1 MNKFM
6 KKAHKGFTIIQLVIG
21 MLIFAILTGIAFY
34 GVSVYTAQANE
45 TRVDSDLS
53 TFEVAIKDYMLN
65 NAKAC
70 SDGTLSLANLD
81 HYLTDENKTKST
93 DIIHALGTNETA
105 AKFGA
110 SAIGVST
117 LTDPWGHEYRIVIAN
132 DVDADKTDHADKAA
146 DGAKGTDRAMI
157 YVYTCGK
164 DSKGAGD
171 DTKHDDSV
179 LCVQYSDGEVYSRVY
194 QPSDVKNGSIQA
206 PAYAAFGDK
215 TNNADHYGQMAKE
228 IFAISK

>member
-81 HYLTDENKTKST
+81 HYLTDENKHKDA
-93 DIIHALGTNETA
+93 DISHQLDDTNETA
-105 AKFGA
+105 AAFGA

-132 DVDADKTDHADKAA
+132 DVDAGKADHADKAA
-146 DGAKGTDRAMI
+146 DGAKGTDRAVI

-164 DSKGAGD
+164 DSKAAGRD
-171 DTKHDDSV
+171 SKRAEANHSLQYTHD
-179 LCVQYSDGEVYSRVY
+179 
-194 QPSDVKNGSIQA
+194 QA
-206 PAYAAFGDK
+206 G
-215 TNNADHYGQMAKE
+215 TRR
-228 IFAISK
+228 

>member
-1 MNKFM
+1 MNKCM

-81 HYLTDENKTKST
+81 HYLTDENKHKDA
-93 DIIHALGTNETA
+93 DISHQLDATNETA
-105 AKFGA
+105 TAFGA

-132 DVDADKTDHADKAA
+132 DVDADKADHADKAA
-146 DGAKGTDRAMI
+146 DGAKGTDRAVI

-164 DSKGAGD
+164 DSKAAGG
-171 DTKHDDSV
+171 DTKSDDSV
-179 LCVQYSDGEVYSRVY
+179 LCVQYSDGEVFSRVY

-206 PAYAAFGDK
+206 PACTAFAGKMSK
-215 TNNADHYGQMAKE
+215 T
-228 IFAISK
+228 IFAIG